1 MKLDNID
8 LKILKQLQE
17 DCRQP
22 NVDLAEEV
30 GLSPPAC
37 LKRLKR
43 LRESGVIHKEVALLD
58 AKLAGNGLNLVVSV
72 EMERDRA
79 DIYRQF
85 SAAVQ
90 AAPEVMECYQVSGE
104 TDFVLIV
111 SVADV
116 EAYERFIDRVL
127 HSDPN
132 IRKFHTAISIR
143 RVKYTTAFDLD
154 RA

>member
-1 MKLDNID
+1 
-8 LKILKQLQE
+8 
-17 DCRQP
+17 
-22 NVDLAEEV
+22 
-30 GLSPPAC
+30 
-37 LKRLKR
+37 
-43 LRESGVIHKEVALLD
+43 LRESGVILKEVALLD
-58 AKLAGNGLNLVVSV
+58 ARMAGNQLNLVVSV

-79 DIYRQF
+79 DIYKRF

-116 EAYERFIDRVL
+116 QAYEHFIDRVL
-127 HSDPN
+127 HKDPN

-143 RVKYTTAFDLD
+143 RVKYTTAFDLS
-154 RA
+154 R